1 MSLNFCDL
9 LVLGSDLSGVMAA
22 TLLAKRGLNV
32 LILDDDPDNDLQP
45 NLITGLGAKGFKSFL
60 GKLMIPDSKLQVL
73 HENKV
78 GCQVIFPRHRL
89 DLYSSRPAL
98 LKEIEREFPGERAL
112 FEELIGE
119 ADHLRE
125 AYLEE
130 AFSYLPLVS
139 EKEKKKFIKWFQSF
153 PEQKLLSLWNQ
164 LSPAF
169 QCLIKVQLRFFSRN
183 LIMDP
188 PILQLLLFLTPEGLT
203 SYSIRGGARELK
215 KIFFDKLDY
224 FGGMVHP
231 LREDTFQILSKGQE
245 IRGAQLTRYNF
256 PTRCRYLLG
265 NMDIKSLYRELPT
278 PLLSFFSQR
287 KKKVFSLNS
296 AEERRVV
303 QYQLAKKIL
312 PEPMKENVIIVSDPL
327 APLVGSNYLE
337 VNLYPLYKGASEDFD
352 TLMTVTYSIPA
363 SKPETEEAQHQDLL
377 EKTHQ
382 EIDRHL
388 RKLLPFSGTHLKRIF
403 PKTSEPVAEPTLFP
417 EETEEANP
425 LDKIKRGQVAY
436 SPSLVFPTLESNFKN
451 LTVVGPNILD
461 WLGMEGKML
470 TALKAVE
477 AIWTQELKTKN

>member
-32 LILDDDPDNDLQP
+32 LILDDDEDDDLHP
-45 NLITGLGAKGFKSFL
+45 NLVTGLGAKSFKSFL

-78 GCQVIFPRHRL
+78 GCQVIFPKHRL

-98 LKEIEREFPGERAL
+98 LKEIEREFPEERAL
-112 FEELIGE
+112 FEELMGE
-119 ADHLRE
+119 VDRLRE
-125 AYLEE
+125 TYLEE

-164 LSPAF
+164 LSPTF

-183 LIMDP
+183 LVMDP

-265 NMDIKSLYRELPT
+265 NMDIKSLYQELPT

-296 AEERRVV
+296 AEERRVL
-303 QYQLAKKIL
+303 QYQLSRKIL

-327 APLVGSNYLE
+327 APVVGSNYLE
-337 VNLYPLYKGASEDFD
+337 VNLYPLYKGASEEFD
-352 TLMTVTYSIPA
+352 TLMTVTYSISA
-363 SKPETEEAQHQDLL
+363 NNLGNGGNSNFL
-377 EKTHQ
+377 EKIHQ
-382 EIDRHL
+382 EIDHRL
-388 RKLLPFSGTHLKRIF
+388 RKLLPFSDSHLKRVF
-403 PKTSEPVAEPTLFP
+403 PKTNEPVTEPTLFP
-417 EETEEANP
+417 EVVEDSNL
-425 LDKIKRGQVAY
+425 LDRIGRGRLAY

-477 AIWTQELKTKN
+477 AIWTQELKTKS